1 MNGIKKYRL
10 NKLWSEINLLADG
23 CKQIFIL
30 YLLEDYKHKEIAAYL
45 NISESTS
52 KSQYQYALKLTMN
65 KFEKYLKENSNEIG
79 KIDIDPFVWQS
90 IENELLRKDNHKI
103 RLYLRYAVSILIL
116 VVSAAILKYS
126 IVNPDSKS
134 NFSLSN
140 YSQEYGIME
149 KPRSSK
155 SDFKLL
161 TNELEELDKQYKLY
175 TELIGRVGY
184 NEDLGMKVIEY
195 FSLKL
200 ELLRKIQLEIIK
212 VNNFEKSNNDEN
224 NIKVLHRTLVA
235 VWKKKRW

>member
-1 MNGIKKYRL
+1 
-10 NKLWSEINLLADG
+10 
-23 CKQIFIL
+23 
-30 YLLEDYKHKEIAAYL
+30 
-45 NISESTS
+45 
-52 KSQYQYALKLTMN
+52 MN

-149 KPRSSK
+149 KEFQEAIYYQTNQVENQKIPRSSK

-224 NIKVLHRTLVA
+224 NKINLHI
-235 VWKKKRW
+235 

>member
-1 MNGIKKYRL
+1 M
-10 NKLWSEINLLADG
+10 S
-23 CKQIFIL
+23 
-30 YLLEDYKHKEIAAYL
+30 
-45 NISESTS
+45 
-52 KSQYQYALKLTMN
+52 
-65 KFEKYLKENSNEIG
+65 KFEKYLKENSKEIG
-79 KIDIDPFVWQS
+79 KIDIDPFAWQS
-90 IENELLRKDNHKI
+90 IENELLRKGNHKI

-134 NFSLSN
+134 NFPLSN

-149 KPRSSK
+149 KEFQEAIYYQTNRVKNQKIPRSSK

-161 TNELEELDKQYKLY
+161 TNGLEELDKQYKLY

-200 ELLRKIQLEIIK
+200 ELLRKNQ
-212 VNNFEKSNNDEN
+212 
-224 NIKVLHRTLVA
+224 
-235 VWKKKRW
+235 